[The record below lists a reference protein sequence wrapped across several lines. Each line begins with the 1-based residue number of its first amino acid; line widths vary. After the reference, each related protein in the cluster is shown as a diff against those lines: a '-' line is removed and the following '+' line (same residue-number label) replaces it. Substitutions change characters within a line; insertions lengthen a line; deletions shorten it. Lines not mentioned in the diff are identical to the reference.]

1 LQEEKEHVTLYL
13 HPEILAPLM
22 KCCNTALIANHSG
35 LLRDEFQTLLDN
47 DRIEDLGRMYK
58 LLQKIP
64 DGLDPLRTRF
74 EKHVIA
80 AGKASVAKVA
90 AVAGEELEPK
100 QYVDALLA
108 VHTQYADLVNKA
120 FNGESEFVRSLDNAC
135 GNFVNNNIVCEKTT
149 NRSPEMLAKYADT
162 LLKRTVKTAEEDD
175 IETLLTQIVRTKSR
189 AMTKAS
195 ADAP

>member
-1 LQEEKEHVTLYL
+1 MQEEKEHVTLYL
-13 HPEILAPLM
+13 HPEILTPLM

-162 LLKRTVKTAEEDD
+162 LLRRTVKTAEEDD
-175 IETLLTQIVRTKSR
+175 IETLLTQIVRTRVSL
-189 AMTKAS
+189 
-195 ADAP
+195 

>member
-1 LQEEKEHVTLYL
+1 MLTRNKAEIRLQEEKEHVALYL
-13 HPEILAPLM
+13 HPEIMTHLM
-22 KCCNTALIANHSG
+22 KTCNTALIADHSA
-35 LLRDEFQTLLDN
+35 LLRDEFQQLLEN

-90 AVAGEELEPK
+90 AEAGEDLEPK

-135 GNFVNNNIVCEKTT
+135 GNFVNNNSVCEKAT
-149 NRSPEMLAKYADT
+149 NRSPELLAKYTDI

-175 IETLLTQIVRTKSR
+175 LETLLTQIVRI
-189 AMTKAS
+189 
-195 ADAP
+195 